1 MAEMLMVQLIFN
13 SLVIKHEAYQN
24 EREVRLFILGE
35 HEKLKGHISTRPRQG
50 EIVPF
55 IKTPFPLQTEGSIF
69 EIVVGPSAL
78 ENAENGVRALV
89 QQFYKAPDSIARR
102 SSIPYR
108 AG

>member
-1 MAEMLMVQLIFN
+1 
-13 SLVIKHEAYQN
+13 LVIKHEAYQN

-35 HEKLKGHISTRPRQG
+35 HEKLKRYISTRVRQDV
-50 EIVPF
+50 IVPF
-55 IKTPFPLQTEGSIF
+55 IKYNFPLQTEGAIF
-69 EIVVGPSAL
+69 EIVLGPSAS
-78 ENAENGVRALV
+78 ENAEDGVRALV